1 MTPSASPSA
10 ASDDD
15 SRTASDLVVEALQA
29 NGVDV
34 VFGLPGEENLP
45 LVSAMRRAGLPIVV
59 CRHEQHAGFMAV
71 AHSRLTGGIGVCLA
85 TLGPGALNLFT
96 PLAQAHLMGV
106 PLLALT
112 GQKAQT
118 GNREGSFQMVDVVG
132 AAGPIVTEATTVR
145 DPDTIAQRMADA
157 IRRATTPPRGPVL
170 VELPEDVAAATVTG
184 QAVQSVQP
192 VDVAVP
198 VAGDDVV
205 ARLRSRI
212 GEASRPVVLAGIR
225 ATDPEVSSALRDLAA
240 TTGLSVLTTQMGKG
254 AVAETDARSLRSL
267 GIHRRDHAHLALD
280 EADLVIAVGYQPVEH
295 PPLAWQQERN
305 LPVVHVDS
313 APSAREPGYEPEF
326 DVVGDPA
333 ATLRRLVDTGLVVDR
348 EWSGDVRHR
357 INHLLAS
364 EQGDGDGETV
374 DPLVVVRTV
383 ADQQRLGDVVA
394 LDNGVFKIWFARHY
408 PSVEPLSLLLDN
420 ATASMGAGLA
430 TATEAARLGH
440 RALAVV
446 GDGGLMMN
454 VGDLETAVRL
464 GVDLTVLVLRDDAY
478 GFIAWHQDEQ
488 NRARHGVELSN
499 PDLIK
504 LAESFG
510 GSGRSVRTAAELGRV
525 LTEARESAGLALIDC
540 VIDYSI
546 NEIL

>member
-1 MTPSASPSA
+1 MTTESPPPA
-10 ASDDD
+10 ADDD
-15 SRTASDLVVEALQA
+15 ERTASDLVVEVLQE
-29 NGVDV
+29 NGVDM

-45 LVSAMRRAGLPIVV
+45 LVSAMRRAGLPMVV

-71 AHSRLTGGIGVCLA
+71 AHSRLTGRIGVCLA

-118 GNREGSFQMVDVVG
+118 DNSEGSFQVVDVVG
-132 AAGPIVTEATTVR
+132 AAGPIVTKAMTVR
-145 DPDTIAQRMADA
+145 DPGTTAETLADA
-157 IRRATTPPRGPVL
+157 IRRAVTPPRGPVL
-170 VELPEDVAAATVTG
+170 VELPEDVAATG
-184 QAVQSVQP
+184 VSAQAVQP

-198 VAGDDVV
+198 IAADDLVE
-205 ARLRSRI
+205 RLRARI
-212 GEASRPVVLAGIR
+212 DEARHPVVLAGIR
-225 ATDPEVSSALRDLAA
+225 ATDPEVSSALRTLSSA
-240 TTGLSVLTTQMGKG
+240 TGLSVLTTQMGKG
-254 AVAETDARSLRSL
+254 AVAETDVRSLRCL

-313 APSAREPGYEPEF
+313 APSAREPGYDPEF

-333 ATLRRLVDTGLVVDR
+333 ATLHRLADTGLTVDGR
-348 EWSGDVRHR
+348 WSADVRHR

-364 EQGDGDGETV
+364 EQGDSGAETV
-374 DPLVVVRTV
+374 DPLAVVRTV
-383 ADQQRLGDVVA
+383 ADQQRPGDVVA

-408 PSVEPLSLLLDN
+408 PSIEPQSLVLDN

-446 GDGGLMMN
+446 GDGGLLMN
-454 VGDLETAVRL
+454 VGDLDTAVRL
-464 GVDLTVLVLRDDAY
+464 GVDVTVLVLRDDAY

-488 NRARHGVELSN
+488 NRARHGVELTN
-499 PDLIK
+499 PELVE
-504 LAESFG
+504 LVESFG
-510 GSGRSVRTAAELGRV
+510 GTGWSVRTTDELDRA
-525 LTEARESAGLALIDC
+525 LRSARESTGLTLVDC
-540 VIDYSI
+540 AIDYSI
-546 NEIL
+546 NDIL